1 MTSQGP
7 LVPTAY
13 GWLRQHARRHPRRT
27 AVTTWRDGAVRASTT
42 FAELAALAEHC
53 ASVLR
58 ADGAAPGDRVLLVLP
73 NDASFTAVFL
83 AVVGAGLIA
92 VPAPTPEA
100 SRPGAFRDRLLGMV
114 QDCDPALLITT
125 DGWHQEIRS
134 LLDGRGARCAVRSW
148 ERAAAPGAPSRTVT
162 HAQAH
167 DIAFLQYTSGST
179 ADPKGVAISHGALL
193 ASCGQAARTYRERYD
208 DVAVTWVPLSHDM
221 GLVTGVLRPMFT
233 GYGSVLMPAREF
245 ACSPA
250 SWPAAV
256 SACRGTLSS
265 APDFSYD
272 LCVRRVP
279 RAEAD
284 AFDLASWRVAR
295 NAGEF
300 VRPGTLDRFAAH
312 FGAAGFRRA
321 ALCPSYGMAEATLTV
336 TASTPERPALRLE
349 VLRRPLAE
357 GAVVPVERGSA
368 VDEPIASLLSS
379 GIPVAG
385 TRVAVAGAAEGAVGE
400 ILLRGPQLFSGYWQ
414 QRDAAPV
421 RPSGGGEWHAT
432 GDRGFLYGDHLFV
445 LGRADDVL
453 VHRGKQFHPAD
464 VLAVC
469 AAFPEINPGRCVVF
483 ATDPPRSGEGGRG
496 SDVHLVA
503 ELRVSAPPAGL
514 AGLLKRR
521 LAGELDLYVAQVHF
535 ASRGSLPVTTSGK
548 LRASEVARRF
558 RAGTLPL
565 PGRYA
570 DDTPAAPSH
579 EKTPS
584 KEYFDRNEMYQTT
597 TSDAHA
603 PGLPPS

>member
-1 MTSQGP
+1 M
-7 LVPTAY
+7 PTAY
-13 GWLRQHARRHPRRT
+13 GWLRRYARRHPRRT

-42 FAELAALAEHC
+42 FAELAALAERC
-53 ASVLR
+53 ARVLR
-58 ADGAAPGDRVLLVLP
+58 ADGAAPGARVLLVLP
-73 NDASFTAVFL
+73 NDVSFTAVFL
-83 AVVGAGLIA
+83 AAVGAGLIA

-114 QDCDPALLITT
+114 RDCDPALLITT
-125 DGWHQEIRS
+125 DGWQEEIRS

-148 ERAAAPGAPSRTVT
+148 ERVAAPGAPCRTAT

-167 DIAFLQYTSGST
+167 EIAFLQYTSGST
-179 ADPKGVAISHGALL
+179 AEPKGVAISHGALL

-245 ACSPA
+245 ARAPA

-265 APDFSYD
+265 APDFGYD

-295 NAGEF
+295 NAGEL

-312 FGAAGFRRA
+312 FGTAGFRPA

-336 TASTPERPALRLE
+336 TTSTPQRPALRLE

-357 GAVVPVERGSA
+357 GAVVPVDQGSA
-368 VDEPIASLLSS
+368 VDGPTVSLLSS
-379 GIPVAG
+379 GVPLAG
-385 TRVAVAGAAEGAVGE
+385 TRVAVAGAAEGAVGD
-400 ILLRGPQLFSGYWQ
+400 IVLRGPQLFSGYWR
-414 QRDAAPV
+414 RDAAPF
-421 RPSGGGEWHAT
+421 RPSGEGEWHAT
-432 GDRGFLYGDHLFV
+432 GDRGFLYEGHLFV

-453 VHRGKQFHPAD
+453 VHRGKKFHPAD

-469 AAFPEINPGRCVVF
+469 AAFPEINPGRCAVF
-483 ATDPPRSGEGGRG
+483 ATDPPRSGESGRRA
-496 SDVHLVA
+496 DVQLVA
-503 ELRVSAPPAGL
+503 ELRVPAPPAGL

-521 LAGELDLYVAQVHF
+521 LARELDLYVAQVHF
-535 ASRGSLPVTTSGK
+535 APRGSLPVTTSGK
-548 LRASEVARRF
+548 LRVSEVARRF

-565 PGRYA
+565 RGREE
-570 DDTPAAPSH
+570 AP
-579 EKTPS
+579 E
-584 KEYFDRNEMYQTT
+584 KEYLGGNQMPRNMSIDTQG
-597 TSDAHA
+597 S
-603 PGLPPS
+603 GFPSP